1 MSVQEIAEER
11 FNAAMERT
19 GARDP
24 RPFYREQLK
33 ELKALD
39 ADAYQQGAA
48 YYQSTLIPRVA
59 EEDSDPIAEWLEY
72 GRFLASLRAR
82 GETVQIDP
90 SGRSAPYRKP
100 APLDHL
106 VLHLPSSAREPG
118 LPVGIPQEL
127 SPAQRASYD
136 LLVKQKVAY

>member
-1 MSVQEIAEER
+1 MSVQEVAEQR
-11 FNAAMERT
+11 FNDAMEKT

-33 ELKALD
+33 ELREINPS
-39 ADAYQQGAA
+39 AYEQGAA

-59 EEDSDPIAEWLEY
+59 EADSDPMAEWLEY

-90 SGRSAPYRKP
+90 SGQSRPYHKP

-118 LPVGIPQEL
+118 LPVGIPQQL
-127 SPAQRASYD
+127 SPAQKASYD
-136 LLVKQKVAY
+136 LLVRQKVTY

>member
-1 MSVQEIAEER
+1 MSVQERAEER
-11 FNAAMERT
+11 FNQAMEET

-33 ELKALD
+33 ELKAID
-39 ADAYQQGAA
+39 ADAYRQGAA

-59 EEDSDPIAEWLEY
+59 EPGSDPLGEWLEY
-72 GRFLASLRAR
+72 GRFLAALRCQ

-90 SGRSAPYRKP
+90 SGLSRPYQRP
-100 APLDHL
+100 VPRDHL
-106 VLHLPSSAREPG
+106 VLHLPTSARDAG

-127 SPAQRASYD
+127 SAAQRASYD
-136 LLVKQKVAY
+136 LLVRQKVTY